1 MSSTG
6 QQLTQ
11 QPGPGLAAPRG
22 EGEPLSGGLW
32 VLSGSFYGH
41 RELVSNAIAPRSS
54 VLNVEEAEMIARDS
68 NPVLVTRRPGASRR
82 TWR

>member
-22 EGEPLSGGLW
+22 EGEPLSGGLR